1 MTENNVFTAPP
12 TFKEIRKSARTIIS
26 RQDVRLKLV
35 FATLICAAVFVMIEY
50 ILSYTILNPVYY
62 FLPWLDK
69 WGSFGVEQV
78 YFIIEFLLFSPLVI
92 GLYAISQRASRQE
105 EFRLLDLF
113 DGYASFR
120 RVARAWGIS
129 AIAFLPIK
137 LGLVLVDVLF
147 LLEISNVFVV
157 AFAMIMLFKLFILG
171 ALAYGRLYTFI
182 SLAIWREDEKLYRCL
197 AMAIRSTKGRLCEI
211 FCFRMCFLPWV
222 LLSVA
227 TVGVLFI
234 IFTIPYIAVAYSH
247 YSSYL
252 ITGEHR
258 IQDSEDFQNE

>member
-1 MTENNVFTAPP
+1 MTDGNGYTITP
-12 TFKEIRKSARTIIS
+12 TFGDIRKEARDVLS
-26 RQDVRLKLV
+26 HQDVRLKLV
-35 FATLICAAVFVMIEY
+35 FATLICAAVFVMAEY
-50 ILSYTILNPVYY
+50 VLSYTILNPVYC

-69 WGSFGVEQV
+69 WGSFGIEQA
-78 YFIIEFLLFSPLVI
+78 YFAIEFLLFSPLVI
-92 GLYAISQRASRQE
+92 GLYTISQRASRYE
-105 EFRLLDLF
+105 AFELSELF
-113 DGYASFR
+113 DGYSSFR

-137 LGLVLVDVLF
+137 LGLVLLDVLF
-147 LLEISNVFVV
+147 LLKISNVFVV
-157 AFAMIMLFKLFILG
+157 AFAMIMLFKLFVLG
-171 ALAYGRLYTFI
+171 TLAYGRLYTFI
-182 SLAIWREDEKLYRCL
+182 SLAVCCEDEKLGRCL
-197 AMAIRSTKGRLCEI
+197 ARTVRSTQGRLCEI

-222 LLSVA
+222 LLSAA

-258 IQDSEDFQNE
+258 IHDSEDFQNE